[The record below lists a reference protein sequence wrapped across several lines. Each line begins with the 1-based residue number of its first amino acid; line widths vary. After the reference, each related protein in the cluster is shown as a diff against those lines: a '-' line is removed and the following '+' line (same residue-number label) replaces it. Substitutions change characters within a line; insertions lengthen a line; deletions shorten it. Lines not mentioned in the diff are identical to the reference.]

1 MLIMDARQAYASV
14 FAEASTDISV
24 DMSFMESV
32 MFEAIVDKIGPAGV
46 VIAGL
51 SFLSLYFFLVSAIY
65 LAVVPRGF
73 RRFVDALKKK
83 EPAMTE
89 EDAEKNP
96 ISRVLWTALE
106 HKTAR
111 SELQGEVSYLFQR
124 SLGGTYV
131 SLTILRLISVISPLL
146 GLLGTVLGITR
157 VFREMSLQ
165 AAVDNAALAGG
176 IWEALITTIMGLTV
190 AIPTLVFYYLLR
202 LRTRS
207 LMIETIEAARGLMQ
221 EKE

>member
-1 MLIMDARQAYASV
+1 
-14 FAEASTDISV
+14 
-24 DMSFMESV
+24 
-32 MFEAIVDKIGPAGV
+32 MFETIIEKIGPAGV
-46 VIAGL
+46 VIAVL
-51 SFLSLYFFLVSAIY
+51 SFLSLYFFVASVVY
-65 LAVVPRGF
+65 LAVVPAGF
-73 RRFVDALKKK
+73 RRFVAALKKK
-83 EPAMTE
+83 EPAVTD
-89 EDAEKNP
+89 EDAARNP
-96 ISRVLWTALE
+96 MAQVLWTALQ

-124 SLGGTYV
+124 NLGSTTV

-207 LMIETIEAARGLMQ
+207 LMIECIESVRDLMQ
-221 EKE
+221 GRDDQNN

>member
-1 MLIMDARQAYASV
+1 MIEAVYA
-14 FAEASTDISV
+14 
-24 DMSFMESV
+24 
-32 MFEAIVDKIGPAGV
+32 KIGPAGA
-46 VIAGL
+46 VIAVL
-51 SFLSLYFFLVSAIY
+51 SFVSLYLFLSGVIY
-65 LAVVPRGF
+65 LAVVPVGF
-73 RRFVDALKKK
+73 RRFLAALK
-83 EPAMTE
+83 EESPVMTE
-89 EDAEKNP
+89 ADAEKNP
-96 ISRVLWTALE
+96 LALVLWTTLA
-106 HKTAR
+106 HKTPR

-124 SLGGTYV
+124 SLGATTV

-207 LMIETIEAARGLMQ
+207 LMIETIEAARDLMRN
-221 EKE
+221 

>member
-1 MLIMDARQAYASV
+1 
-14 FAEASTDISV
+14 
-24 DMSFMESV
+24 
-32 MFEAIVDKIGPAGV
+32 MFETIYAKIGPTGA
-46 VIAGL
+46 VIAVL
-51 SFLSLYFFLVSAIY
+51 SFLSLYFFLTGLIY
-65 LAVVPRGF
+65 LAIVPASF
-73 RRFVDALKKK
+73 RRFVAALKKAA
-83 EPAMTE
+83 PAVTE
-89 EDAEKNP
+89 KDAAQNP
-96 ISRVLWTALE
+96 MAQVLWTALE
-106 HKTAR
+106 HKTPR

-124 SLGGTYV
+124 NLGGTYV

-207 LMIETIEAARGLMQ
+207 LMIETIEAARELM
-221 EKE
+221 K

>member
-1 MLIMDARQAYASV
+1 MLPTLEKA
-14 FAEASTDISV
+14 
-24 DMSFMESV
+24 
-32 MFEAIVDKIGPAGV
+32 MFETIFEKIGPAGV
-46 VIAGL
+46 VIAVL
-51 SFLSLYFFLVSAIY
+51 SFLSLYFFTASAIY
-65 LAVVPRGF
+65 LAVVPVGF
-73 RRFVDALKKK
+73 RRFVAALKKK
-83 EPAMTE
+83 EPAMTA

-106 HKTAR
+106 HQTAR

-124 SLGGTYV
+124 NLSSTTV
-131 SLTILRLISVISPLL
+131 SLTLLRLISVISPLL

-207 LMIETIEAARGLMQ
+207 LMIETIEAARELMQ
-221 EKE
+221 GKNDQNN

>member
-1 MLIMDARQAYASV
+1 
-14 FAEASTDISV
+14 
-24 DMSFMESV
+24 
-32 MFEAIVDKIGPAGV
+32 MFETIFEKIGPAGV
-46 VIAGL
+46 VIAVL
-51 SFLSLYFFLVSAIY
+51 SFLSLYFFTVSAIY
-65 LAVVPRGF
+65 LAVVPVGF
-73 RRFVDALKKK
+73 RRFVAALKKK
-83 EPAMTE
+83 EPAMTA

-106 HKTAR
+106 HQTAR

-124 SLGGTYV
+124 NLSSTTV
-131 SLTILRLISVISPLL
+131 SLTLLRLISVISPLL

-207 LMIETIEAARGLMQ
+207 LMIETIEAARELMQ
-221 EKE
+221 GKNDQNN